1 MVYETFPRGWKGL
14 NGSKKELDTFIKDSI
29 EHSDPETTTSSEIL

>member
-1 MVYETFPRGWKGL
+1 MIMVYETFPRGWKSL
-14 NGSKKELDTFIKDSI
+14 NGAKKGINKGQL